1 MSSSSQGSFQQSRA
15 STPTSP
21 MFAKLFSAKYNE
33 YSKVINH
40 DKNKY
45 NEYSKV
51 INHDK
56 YKYKE

>member
-1 MSSSSQGSFQQSRA
+1 MSSSSQGSFKQSRA

-21 MFAKLFSAKYNE
+21 MFAKHNE